1 VKGSFLIKAKKENII
16 TEKGVRA
23 FVVERLL
30 NSSFS
35 RGSVVNVDKKTVRV
49 QLEGDEKKIK
59 AFIQNLEKEITAE
72 FGNPTITFTHF
83 QENPALE
90 IPSLIRASQA
100 LMVGQLEKGIT
111 IQFEIL
117 DSLKGMSKGLTS
129 EISKTSGGVREE
141 INTMSKGL
149 TSEIRDTSSEIKEE
163 ISAMNKG
170 LTEEIRKLPAEI
182 AKAISKQ

>member
-1 VKGSFLIKAKKENII
+1 MIKAKKENII

>member
-1 VKGSFLIKAKKENII
+1 LIKAKKENII